1 MKLKESFEEIP
12 RIEKGR
18 MFFVNRDNAID
29 QLQRIHQS
37 NFERALSKVG
47 ADWII
52 PICDNIFGLGKSELA
67 QKYIERCK
75 ASRSAARSKRQLV
88 TLEFQET
95 LSQAVTVPIIFKEAE
110 LPNENVFEKIL
121 LKKLQDALIPL
132 FEIAPACLYIS
143 SYPSTADFL
152 SELIAEIGP
161 VFIALDEIGLAFH
174 IQDRNDIERR
184 NLFLRFCDVVLRSW
198 LLVPKLFFLVLGR
211 GSFLNYVGC
220 RPGSRKMP
228 TVGPLTFERL
238 NLKFVRPKSIK
249 EILQKTYFGEETLF
263 DYYKLTD
270 EQADI
275 VAERLFSQTMGN
287 PRFLLKTFKEC
298 STKQEL
304 IEYVVPSQITN
315 YYEFFN
321 YVLNNKRDIAL
332 MLQDS
337 EARSYVD
344 LTEEIISQDRSV
356 PLEIIANNSFIA
368 WEGELEA
375 AQLTASP
382 ATIKFLA
389 TYFLPLDDFLQLIMK
404 DSLVPLDFPEAF
416 EVMLVK
422 RFQQM
427 FATPQ
432 CPKDILPSFFDSPR
446 FGACEDLVL
455 CDEMRL
461 MPQIIPRVL
470 LQDSIADKAA
480 WPFHFKQMD
489 SYPSLC
495 LKPPPRSASSDALF
509 VGNVR
514 VGSIEYRYTFAIA
527 AKSYDKS
534 SKADKSDIEE
544 KCREFNDMFR
554 GSALKKSSR
563 LNVLFFCASRYGP
576 EIQKSFGKKQ
586 FFLAPTDAWEYIDEV
601 IVLDLSS
608 EEKCEEFFGP
618 TPSSPLNQAIQRVI
632 LKAGSRYLTWWTDD

>member
-1 MKLKESFEEIP
+1 
-12 RIEKGR
+12 
-18 MFFVNRDNAID
+18 
-29 QLQRIHQS
+29 
-37 NFERALSKVG
+37 
-47 ADWII
+47 
-52 PICDNIFGLGKSELA
+52 
-67 QKYIERCK
+67 
-75 ASRSAARSKRQLV
+75 
-88 TLEFQET
+88 
-95 LSQAVTVPIIFKEAE
+95 
-110 LPNENVFEKIL
+110 
-121 LKKLQDALIPL
+121 
-132 FEIAPACLYIS
+132 
-143 SYPSTADFL
+143 
-152 SELIAEIGP
+152 
-161 VFIALDEIGLAFH
+161 
-174 IQDRNDIERR
+174 
-184 NLFLRFCDVVLRSW
+184 
-198 LLVPKLFFLVLGR
+198 
-211 GSFLNYVGC
+211 
-220 RPGSRKMP
+220 MP

-461 MPQIIPRVL
+461 MPQIIPFLPIR
-470 LQDSIADKAA
+470 QRGHSISSR
-480 WPFHFKQMD
+480 WIVI
-489 SYPSLC
+489 
-495 LKPPPRSASSDALF
+495 PRSA
-509 VGNVR
+509 
-514 VGSIEYRYTFAIA
+514 
-527 AKSYDKS
+527 
-534 SKADKSDIEE
+534 
-544 KCREFNDMFR
+544 
-554 GSALKKSSR
+554 
-563 LNVLFFCASRYGP
+563 
-576 EIQKSFGKKQ
+576 
-586 FFLAPTDAWEYIDEV
+586 
-601 IVLDLSS
+601 
-608 EEKCEEFFGP
+608 
-618 TPSSPLNQAIQRVI
+618 
-632 LKAGSRYLTWWTDD
+632 